1 MQSQR
6 RLSDVVKRS
15 LIPVQGSFGVCGSGF
30 GVWSLLRAYSVV
42 GFGFRV
48 SGFGF
53 RVFGAA
59 RRQSRVSAEAHC
71 VCQQKKSGEETDILN
86 NQHCETCYFSPLLHT
101 IFCIISDLKVTIASQ
116 ISVTSPSFASNFGSI
131 CTWNWC
137 RLLVRATGQQQLKG
151 VEHRYVKK

>member
-1 MQSQR
+1 VQSQR

-71 VCQQKKSGEETDILN
+71 VCNKKSQERKLT
-86 NQHCETCYFSPLLHT
+86 SST
-101 IFCIISDLKVTIASQ
+101 INIVKHATSVPCCIQ
-116 ISVTSPSFASNFGSI
+116 SFALFRI
-131 CTWNWC
+131 
-137 RLLVRATGQQQLKG
+137 
-151 VEHRYVKK
+151 